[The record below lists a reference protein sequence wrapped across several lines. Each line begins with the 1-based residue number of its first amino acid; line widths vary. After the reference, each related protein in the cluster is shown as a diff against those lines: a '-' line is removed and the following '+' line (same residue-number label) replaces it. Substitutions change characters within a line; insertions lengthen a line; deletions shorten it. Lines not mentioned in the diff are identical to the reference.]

1 MRRTEL
7 AEPAALAFAPP
18 QVAAATARQACSNSA
33 PRVQK
38 GALGAT
44 GIPAQ
49 CTIILSVL
57 YSEGG
62 KRGDTQPDC
71 PKPNRP
77 KPYRPSID

>member
-1 MRRTEL
+1 MIGASRVGD
-7 AEPAALAFAPP
+7 PP
-18 QVAAATARQACSNSA
+18 LPQGTRGACSNSA
-33 PRVQK
+33 PCVQK

-62 KRGDTQPDC
+62 KRGDKQPDC
-71 PKPNRP
+71 PKPRSP
-77 KPYRPSID
+77 ETLTRVC